1 MKLKNISKSETVDIQ
16 NIILPYIINYS
27 ADAFNYV
34 WKVSDKSWNKLGL
47 DFNHKNFN
55 SDDEK
60 RLAVKNHV
68 ALNWNQLNEEEKLR
82 VAQWIIS
89 DWGGVKRNKDET
101 ILEYVSFSL
110 SEPKKFSY
118 KGISSY
124 SKILSFTNPN
134 IYAIYDARVASSL
147 NCLLLEHKSTK
158 FIFPVPSSQNK
169 AVKNFTLYL
178 KTEAINRN
186 LFFIENVYDTYLD
199 VLEKIS
205 TKINK
210 PIDYIEGIL
219 FTNSENL
226 IHKSAIFPSSR
237 I

>member
-1 MKLKNISKSETVDIQ
+1 MVDIQ
-16 NIILPYIINYS
+16 NIILPYIINYPS
-27 ADAFNYV
+27 DTFKYV

-47 DFNHKNFN
+47 DFNHNNFN

-68 ALNWNQLNEEEKLR
+68 SKNWDLLSDVEKLR
-82 VAQWIIS
+82 VARWIIS

-101 ILEYVSFSL
+101 ILEYISIYL
-110 SEPKKFSY
+110 NEPKKFSQ

-134 IYAIYDARVASSL
+134 KFAIYDARVASSL
-147 NCLLLEHKSTK
+147 NCLLLEQKSTM

-169 AVKNFTLYL
+169 AVKNFILQL
-178 KTEAINRN
+178 QNEAVNRN
-186 LFFIENVYDTYLD
+186 LFFIENVYDAYLN
-199 VLEKIS
+199 VLESIS
-205 TKINK
+205 AKINK

-219 FTNSENL
+219 FTATENL
-226 IHKSAIFPSSR
+226 IHKRATSSPVN
-237 I
+237 